1 MTAQTPRSTMAML
14 KNVASIYALAEELRS
29 RPPHLPGIGVVHG
42 PSGYGKTH
50 GAIYVQ
56 NRMQALRVEVGDS
69 WTKRTLVQRI
79 LIEAGQEPR
88 GTIADMAERA
98 ILFLGDDPER
108 PLIIDEADKLVDK
121 GMIELVRE
129 IHEHSQAPVLLIGEE
144 LLPAKLAHIERTHNR
159 ILNWVAAQPCDAED
173 TRALADLFCEKPKL
187 KLSDDLLEAIRTRSD
202 GRARRI
208 VVNIN
213 RAIEF
218 ARQIGTRTLDLK
230 AFSASGTFF
239 TGQPPQQ
246 RHLRAA

>member
-1 MTAQTPRSTMAML
+1 MTAQKTSAARPTMAML
-14 KNVASIYALAEELRS
+14 KNVAAIYTLAEELRS
-29 RPPHLPGIGVVHG
+29 RPPHLPGIGVVHA

-69 WTKRTLVQRI
+69 WTKRTLLQRI
-79 LIEAGQEPR
+79 LIEAGQQPH
-88 GTIADMAERA
+88 GTIADMAEQA
-98 ILFLGDDPER
+98 IMFLGDDPLR

-129 IHEHSQAPVLLIGEE
+129 IHEHSQAPILLIGEE
-144 LLPAKLAHIERTHNR
+144 LLPAKLARIERTHNR
-159 ILNWVAAQPCDAED
+159 ILSWVAAQPCDAED
-173 TRALADLFCEKPKL
+173 TRALANLFCEDL
-187 KLSDDLLEAIRTRSD
+187 KLSDDLLEAIRTRSE

-208 VVNIN
+208 VVNLN
-213 RAIEF
+213 RIIEF
-218 ARQIGTRTLDLK
+218 ARQKGTRSLDLK
-230 AFSASGTFF
+230 GYSGGAFF